1 MIEYIYYFLVMPG
14 FLFTA
19 FVGLL
24 STWVDR
30 KVTARLQW
38 RFGPPLYQ
46 PFADILKLLGKE
58 TVVPKGI
65 SGIIFVSAPIIGL
78 LAVSAVS
85 TTLWLMNINPYL
97 SFNGDV
103 VILIVLLTFPSF
115 ALIIGGS
122 LSKNPLSA
130 LGVNRERRLLF
141 AYILPLIIAVS
152 TVAARSG
159 SILIKKI
166 LILQAMNGMNISSY
180 SGAIAFL
187 VSLLVVQAQLGFVPF
202 ETTEAEQEIEGGP
215 MLEYSGKLLAVFKL
229 IKAML
234 LFTSPVLLITLF
246 MGGINTYTLHGAFWF
261 ILKYFI
267 ILTLMIL
274 IKNTNPRIRI
284 DQAVRF
290 FWGPVTVLALIG
302 FILAMRGF

>member
-1 MIEYIYYFLVMPG
+1 MPG

-38 RFGPPLYQ
+38 RQGPPLFQ
-46 PFADILKLLGKE
+46 PFADMLKLLGKE

-78 LAVSAVS
+78 LAVSVVS

-97 SFNGDV
+97 SFNGDL
-103 VILIVLLTFPSF
+103 VILIALLTFPSL

-122 LSKNPLSA
+122 LSNNPLSA

-141 AYILPLIIAVS
+141 AYILPLILAVS

-159 SILIKKI
+159 SILINKI
-166 LILQAMNGMNISSY
+166 LTLQAMNGMNVSSF

-187 VSLLVVQAQLGFVPF
+187 VSILVVQAQLGFVPF

-234 LFTSPVLLITLF
+234 LFTLPVLLITLF
-246 MGGINTYTLHGAFWF
+246 LGGINTYTLSGALWF

-290 FWGPVTVLALIG
+290 FLGPMTLLAMIG